1 MKNFFCGKNFNSQNP
16 GKFILKTVFFFVPV
30 FASVVLLFVFDF
42 MLLYKKETKIVK
54 RDIAEITEELQ
65 SHYVEYGKFPATK
78 EEFYAMDGGQKRDP
92 WNRKYIYFYGK
103 DKDFTKLFF
112 NQKDF
117 IPGLPFA
124 IGTFG
129 ADGIIGG
136 RFRAK
141 DIFSWKIKL

>member
-1 MKNFFCGKNFNSQNP
+1 MKNFFYGMNFNRQNFNE
-16 GKFILKTVFFFVPV
+16 FILKTFFFFAPV
-30 FASVVLLFVFDF
+30 FASVVLVFVFDF
-42 MLLYKKETKIVK
+42 MFLHKRETNIVK
-54 RDIAEITEELQ
+54 RDIAEITQELQ
-65 SHYVEYGKFPATK
+65 SYYVEYGKFPATK
-78 EEFYAMDGGQKRDP
+78 EEFYAMDGGQKCDP

-129 ADGIIGG
+129 SDGIIGG
-136 RFRAK
+136 NFRAK
-141 DIFSWKIKL
+141 DIFSWKIEL